1 VFVRTDDAK
10 LFFDAQI
17 LVFRVLIFFNFL
29 LLFFFCFVFWRLAT
43 HKIQNRARALD
54 VSLSLSLCLCA
65 RVLTEQKKKRL
76 SFSRACVRVFVS
88 QRLKR

>member
-1 VFVRTDDAK
+1 MCVSAPTMRN
-10 LFFDAQI
+10 FFDAQI
-17 LVFRVLIFFNFL
+17 LGFRVLIFFFCYFSSFV
-29 LLFFFCFVFWRLAT
+29 LFSWRLAT
-43 HKIQNRARALD
+43 NKIQNRARALD
-54 VSLSLSLCLCA
+54 VSLSLSVLRV